1 MDNDL
6 KRQLDER
13 VNEYAEQLY
22 HLRST
27 NIREAEHKNL
37 FSKLCEAIIQ
47 YIPLLANK
55 YRGLENEKIWNIVID
70 LLYYEFP
77 PDMSEKWNPGNG
89 PFIGCF
95 LSLCNKRLKGCLKK
109 ESTYKDYDDQIDANS
124 SEKKKNRKPIR
135 VYSGIN
141 EDTGEEIEP
150 WASIR
155 DNTIQLEN
163 ELESPAIHMPI
174 MERFMHF
181 MNEAVKVKIM
191 QSPNK
196 FCYIQRFYTEWCAR
210 RILEPEFSDFRLLV
224 SEVPGK
230 CLDLQFASCFL
241 DNQVSTA
248 SEIQYRKLKMLSEF
262 TGSDKD
268 KATPC
273 GFDLKN
279 AVYVQYV
286 MQVTGRTISDSIVSN
301 HREAFNELLTM
312 QSGKIGIGNHPI
324 AES

>member
-1 MDNDL
+1 MDDVL

-22 HLRST
+22 LLRST
-27 NIREAEHKNL
+27 NISEAEHKNL
-37 FSKLCEAIIQ
+37 FTKLCEAIIQ
-47 YIPLLANK
+47 YIHLLANK
-55 YRGLENEKIWNIVID
+55 YRGLENEKIWNIAID

-95 LSLCNKRLKGCLKK
+95 LSLCNKRLKGCLIK
-109 ESTYKDYDDQIDANS
+109 ESNYDDRNDANFS
-124 SEKKKNRKPIR
+124 GKKKNRKPLR
-135 VYSGIN
+135 VYSEIN
-141 EDTGEEIEP
+141 KDTGEEIEP

-163 ELESPAIHMPI
+163 ELESPVIRMTVI
-174 MERFMHF
+174 ERFMHF

-210 RILEPEFSDFRLLV
+210 RILEPAFSDFRLLV

-241 DNQVSTA
+241 DNQVSTP
-248 SEIQYRKLKMLSEF
+248 SEIQHRKLKMLSEF

-268 KATPC
+268 KATQC
-273 GFDLKN
+273 GFALKN